1 MRQDTSYEAG
11 QLSTLLFA
19 IGLPVQQV
27 CSISN
32 LMQRP
37 ATLATLTRTECSEL
51 REQAA
56 RLEVAA
62 AQLRKIAVGAS
73 PVFLQAAE

>member
-37 ATLATLTRTECSEL
+37 AAQATLTRTE
-51 REQAA
+51 
-56 RLEVAA
+56 
-62 AQLRKIAVGAS
+62 
-73 PVFLQAAE
+73 